1 MNTADYLYPSY
12 FVAAMFA
19 GAMVAKALGVVVVF
33 SLGLLMVYP
42 DAQKATFLFLFFAPA
57 VVLSA
62 FRD

>member
-1 MNTADYLYPSY
+1 MNTADYLFPAYL
-12 FVAAMFA
+12 VGAMFA
-19 GAMVAKALGVVVVF
+19 GAMVAKSLGVVVAF

-42 DAQKATFLFLFFAPA
+42 DAEKATFLFLFLVPA